1 MGPTV
6 LCESPA
12 EVLFRE
18 ICKYFRSTYFVDHF
32 ETAASENEIIKS
44 NSTVKNLL
52 KICFFGTEGLAFW
65 EHLIF
70 IAFVYNIKQM
80 DIVII

>member
-1 MGPTV
+1 MKTPVGPTV

-44 NSTVKNLL
+44 NRTVKNLL
-52 KICFFGTEGLAFW
+52 KICFFWYRRAGFLGTF
-65 EHLIF
+65 
-70 IAFVYNIKQM
+70 NIYS
-80 DIVII
+80 IRL